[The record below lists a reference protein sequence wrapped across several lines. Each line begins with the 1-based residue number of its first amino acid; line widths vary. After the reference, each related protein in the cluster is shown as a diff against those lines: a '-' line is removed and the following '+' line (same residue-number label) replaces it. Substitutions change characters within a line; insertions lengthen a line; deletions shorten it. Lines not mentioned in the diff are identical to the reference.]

1 MKIKSTS
8 IFLFLPFYDIKTEIT
23 EPIKKIVF
31 VAEPDIITRV
41 RSLLLANDFG
51 DAFDFIQSDACY
63 YEILPVGASKGTGL
77 LKLAQILGVSPE
89 KTIAVGDNE
98 NDISMI
104 KEAKIG
110 IAVGNALD
118 SVKAVADIV
127 TVTNN
132 DHAIAKIIY
141 DIEKGELKI

>member
-1 MKIKSTS
+1 
-8 IFLFLPFYDIKTEIT
+8 
-23 EPIKKIVF
+23 
-31 VAEPDIITRV
+31 
-41 RSLLLANDFG
+41 
-51 DAFDFIQSDACY
+51 
-63 YEILPVGASKGTGL
+63 
-77 LKLAQILGVSPE
+77 
-89 KTIAVGDNE
+89 
-98 NDISMI
+98 MI

-118 SVKAVADIV
+118 SVKAVADSV